1 MNGRLLKN
9 IIKICSR
16 IGRILEEEKKKK
28 KKKKNI
34 NNQKCRIVIEE

>member
-28 KKKKNI
+28 RKILIIKN
-34 NNQKCRIVIEE
+34 VVSL

>member
-16 IGRILEEEKKKK
+16 IGRILEEKKKK
-28 KKKKNI
+28 KEKY
-34 NNQKCRIVIEE
+34 